1 MGGAA
6 LAYICVS
13 LTPWSGTCEIRSQ
26 EAEVPVGN
34 HMALK
39 ERVTDTQELQKTEL
53 FMHLKNQQLWEG
65 QGEETPNL

>member
-1 MGGAA
+1 
-6 LAYICVS
+6 
-13 LTPWSGTCEIRSQ
+13 
-26 EAEVPVGN
+26 
-34 HMALK
+34 MALK